1 MTLATRHYVPV
12 PHVLAAPDKF
22 RGTATAGEVATAIA
36 ECARAAGWTADEA
49 PVSDGGEGFCAVLG
63 GRRRPQRVK
72 GPLGQAVD
80 TAWFDLGDRTAAVEA
95 ATACGLLLAGGPEHN
110 DPVRASTAGVGE
122 LIAAAVKAEMRR
134 VLVGVGGSATTDG
147 GWGALEVLE
156 PHSRLAGVDITVACD
171 VSTRFTRAAEVF
183 APQKGATTSQVDLLT
198 RRLERLAQLYRERF
212 GVDVEAID
220 GSGAAGGLAGGLAAL
235 GASLVSGFEV
245 VADRIDLVAR
255 MENADLVITGEGYLD
270 EESFH
275 GKAVGGVAAMAS
287 EVGVP
292 VLVVAG
298 DADPDVETPAQV
310 RTLVGEAGR
319 DRAMSDTLAVVAE
332 IVAAALDGRGA

>member
-1 MTLATRHYVPV
+1 M
-12 PHVLAAPDKF
+12 PHLLVAPDKF
-22 RGTATAGEVATAIA
+22 RGTATAGEVASAIA
-36 ECARAAGWTADEA
+36 ESARALGWTADLA

-63 GRRRPQRVK
+63 GRRRPQRVR
-72 GPLGQAVD
+72 GPLGDPVD
-80 TAWFDLGDRTAAVEA
+80 SAWFDLGDRTAAIEA
-95 ATACGLLLAGGPEHN
+95 ATACGLVLAGGPEHN
-110 DPVRASTAGVGE
+110 DPVRATTAGVGE

-156 PHSRLAGVDITVACD
+156 PHSRLSGIDITVGCD

-183 APQKGATTSQVDLLT
+183 APQKGASPSQVDLLT
-198 RRLERLAQLYRERF
+198 RRLERLAQVYRDDF
-212 GVDVEAID
+212 GVDVEAIE

-245 VADRIDLVAR
+245 VAERIDLVAR
-255 MENADLVITGEGYLD
+255 METADLVITGEGYLD
-270 EESFH
+270 EESFN

-292 VLVVAG
+292 VVVVAG
-298 DADPDVETPAQV
+298 DADASVETPAEV
-310 RTLVGEAGR
+310 RTLVGAAGR

-332 IVAAALDGRGA
+332 VVSTALAGRSA